1 MTTEKKPRAARK
13 PKECTCSRCVKT
25 AKNPKLQAKVKLT
38 VCENRKQERDMA
50 NSFVKNVTTAGTQVR
65 LSATDLFV
73 SAVTIRAKKGCINS
87 YVGFL
92 QLCFRENQ

>member
-38 VCENRKQERDMA
+38 VCENRK
-50 NSFVKNVTTAGTQVR
+50 
-65 LSATDLFV
+65 
-73 SAVTIRAKKGCINS
+73 
-87 YVGFL
+87 
-92 QLCFRENQ
+92 